1 MKGTLCYRVRPSA
14 KAMRTITKQTTD
26 ERIISLRKALG
37 MDLRREAREYKLKME
52 LRRLEIESLQ
62 N

>member
-1 MKGTLCYRVRPSA
+1 MNRTLCYRARPSA
-14 KAMRTITKQTTD
+14 KALRTINKQTTD

-52 LRRLEIESLQ
+52 LRKLELTNLQ